1 MLVKTVFDSTAAK
14 IALVVLALIS
24 ALVLLSAFGMFF
36 MRTSMMGGS
45 PLHGLWSSI
54 AGMCRGMMGG

>member
-1 MLVKTVFDSTAAK
+1 MVLESTAVK
-14 IALVVLALIS
+14 IALGMLALVG

-36 MRTSMMGGS
+36 MHSSMMGGS
-45 PLHGLWSSI
+45 TLHGLWSSI